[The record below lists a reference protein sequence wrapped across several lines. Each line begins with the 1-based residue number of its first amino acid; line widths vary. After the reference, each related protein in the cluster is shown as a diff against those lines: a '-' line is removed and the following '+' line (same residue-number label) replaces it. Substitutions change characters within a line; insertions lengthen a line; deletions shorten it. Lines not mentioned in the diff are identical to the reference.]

1 MRVVER
7 GGHEQEFFEG
17 EPQLE
22 PPEELAI
29 GELDEEAVLEEELDN
44 EDVLEEDVDDDVLA
58 ASLEDLVHVGD
69 DEDDDDDDATARS
82 AAPTLAVADAD
93 ADADIVEAEPLDID
107 DVEESLDRI
116 LRLRLAEE
124 ADVLE
129 DEDDETPLTAR
140 APDGDEPEVRPRQ
153 LDEFLCQGCFLV
165 RHQTLLVD
173 ASRTLCRDCV

>member
-17 EPQLE
+17 EPELE

-58 ASLEDLVHVGD
+58 ASLEDLVHVADD
-69 DEDDDDDDATARS
+69 DEDDEEDAARS
-82 AAPTLAVADAD
+82 AAPTLVVADAD
-93 ADADIVEAEPLDID
+93 ADTVEAESLDID

-116 LRLRLAEE
+116 LRLRLAEG

-129 DEDDETPLTAR
+129 DEDDEAPPTAR
-140 APDGDEPEVRPRQ
+140 SLDGDEPEVRPRQ

-173 ASRTLCRDCV
+173 ASHMLCRDCV